1 MTDYKALKK
10 NVQELAEKTWDAEA
24 TKVWFN
30 KLDKEGIPQK
40 TPLRQ
45 ETIAHKEEILN
56 RVQQKGEE
64 CEFLSHS

>member
-1 MTDYKALKK
+1 MADYEALKK

-24 TKVWFN
+24 IKAWFTK
-30 KLDKEGIPQK
+30 LGKEDIPLK

-45 ETIAHKEEILN
+45 EIIDRKEEILD
-56 RVQQKGEE
+56 RVQRKGEE